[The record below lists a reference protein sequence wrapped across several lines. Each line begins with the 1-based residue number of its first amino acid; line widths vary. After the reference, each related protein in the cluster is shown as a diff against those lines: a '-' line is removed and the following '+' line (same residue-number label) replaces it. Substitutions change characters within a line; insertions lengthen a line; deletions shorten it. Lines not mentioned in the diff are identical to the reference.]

1 VRRTLAIAAVFACAA
16 VAGTAAA
23 PAAGAGRGL
32 QVTEG
37 QAAFPERAYMIS
49 LPGLATL
56 SPDDL
61 RVREN
66 GGRVS
71 SVSLVPAYAAGTN
84 ALGVVLVID
93 ASNSM
98 QHPDGKPIVDAM
110 DAARAFAAQL
120 QPNQQLAIV
129 TFNDK
134 ATVTLPFTADA
145 AKIRAALAS
154 APPLAQET
162 HVHDAVA
169 GALALAGRS
178 SLFSTSIVVLSDGAD
193 TGSRARLDD
202 VIARARAAR
211 IRVFSVGL
219 RSKEFQRR
227 PLERLAV
234 EARGRY
240 SEATS
245 SAELAGI
252 YAELGSDLANEY
264 VVRYLS
270 VARPAREV
278 KVEISVAGYGTVR
291 TGYVSPALS
300 VPPRPSPYHS
310 RSAAAAF
317 WRSTLA
323 MIVVSLVAAFL
334 LAVGAAL
341 ALQPRNRTLRK
352 RLSEFVS
359 VPAPVGKEGP
369 AAVLTERVFTGTER
383 SLAQT
388 RWWGRFKEELLLAE
402 IKLGAVQIVLGTF
415 VLTVAAMF
423 VARVVG
429 GSPAFALVGLV
440 VPLVVRWTIKAKLK
454 RRRNAFAEQL
464 PDNLQVLA
472 SALRAGHSFVGA
484 LSVVV
489 EDAAEPSRS
498 EFRRVVADDQLGVP
512 IEDAIDV
519 VVRRMDCREL
529 EQVALVAALGR
540 ETGGNSAEVLD
551 TVTQTIRE
559 RFELRR
565 LIMTLTAQG
574 RLARWVVSA
583 LPVGLLAAI
592 TALNPTYMEPLY
604 NETIGRVLMVFA
616 GVLVVLG
623 SLVIRK
629 IIDIKV

>member
-1 VRRTLAIAAVFACAA
+1 VRLLLAVVALTACAA

-23 PAAGAGRGL
+23 PAAGARRGL

-37 QAAFPERAYMIS
+37 QATFPERAYLIS
-49 LPGLATL
+49 LPGLAKL
-56 SPDDL
+56 SLEDL

-98 QHPDGKPIVDAM
+98 RGEPIEGAM
-110 DAARAFAAQL
+110 NAARAFAAQR

-134 ATVTLPFTADA
+134 STVTLPFTADPG
-145 AKIRAALAS
+145 KIAAALAN

-169 GALALAGRS
+169 TALALAGRS
-178 SLFSTSIVVLSDGAD
+178 SIFSTSIVVLSDGAD

-211 IRVFSVGL
+211 VRIFSVGL

-245 SAELAGI
+245 SKELAGI
-252 YAELGSDLANEY
+252 YTELGSDLANEY

-278 KVEISVAGYGTVR
+278 DVEISLAGFGTVR
-291 TGYVSPALS
+291 TGYVSPSLS
-300 VPPRPSPYHS
+300 VPPGPSPYHS
-310 RSAAAAF
+310 RSAASAF

-323 MIVVSLVAAFL
+323 MIVVALLAAFL
-334 LAVGAAL
+334 LAVTTAL
-341 ALQPRNRTLRK
+341 ALQPRNRTLRM

-359 VPAPVGKEGP
+359 VPQASNVGP
-369 AAVLTERVFTGTER
+369 AAVFTERVFTGTER

-388 RWWGRFKEELLLAE
+388 RWWARFKEQLLIAE

-429 GSPAFALVGLV
+429 GSPAFALVGLL
-440 VPLVVRWTIKAKLK
+440 VPLGVRWAIKMKL
-454 RRRNAFAEQL
+454 RRRRRAFAEQL

-519 VVRRMDCREL
+519 VVRRMECREL

-551 TVTQTIRE
+551 TVTETIRE

-583 LPVGLLAAI
+583 LPVALLAAI

-604 NETIGRVLMVFA
+604 DETLGRVLMAFA
-616 GVLVVLG
+616 GTLVVLG